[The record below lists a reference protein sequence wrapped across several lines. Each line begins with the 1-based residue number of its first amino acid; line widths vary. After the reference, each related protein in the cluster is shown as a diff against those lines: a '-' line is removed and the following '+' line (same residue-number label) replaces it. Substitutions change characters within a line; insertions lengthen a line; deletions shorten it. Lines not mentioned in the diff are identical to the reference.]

1 MWGRVEDPSHQLR
14 AASGNGNHI
23 HAAVNLVKCDLSVG
37 QCKQRVIASDTDIL
51 AGVETGATL
60 ANNDVARDDGF
71 AAVLL
76 DSQHF
81 GIAVS
86 SVL

>member
-1 MWGRVEDPSHQLR
+1 MWKSPSSQFR
-14 AASGNGNHI
+14 AASGNGNHV

-51 AGVETGATL
+51 AGVKTGAAL
-60 ANNDVARDDGF
+60 ANNDVAGDDGF
-71 AAVLL
+71 AAILL

-86 SVL
+86 SVF